1 VPDVLPTR
9 VQPEIYGTVLM
20 ECRQDFI
27 AATWL
32 LNFKLCSE
40 NVFADPRLTPW
51 IGGIIVLHQLS

>member
-1 VPDVLPTR
+1 

-40 NVFADPRLTPW
+40 NVFADPPLTPW